1 LFGLGFDTASEV
13 GLLALAAD
21 VATRR
26 VPFLALISLPLLFA
40 AGMSLADTAD
50 GAFMSR
56 AYGWAFSN
64 PIRRIYY
71 NLTVISLSV
80 AVALMIG
87 TIELL
92 QLAAGKLG
100 FDEGFWSFI
109 VSLDF
114 GQIGY
119 AVVALLGATSAGAAV
134 LWKTA
139 HLE

>member
-1 LFGLGFDTASEV
+1 
-13 GLLALAAD
+13 
-21 VATRR
+21 
-26 VPFLALISLPLLFA
+26 
-40 AGMSLADTAD
+40 
-50 GAFMSR
+50 
-56 AYGWAFSN
+56 
-64 PIRRIYY
+64 
-71 NLTVISLSV
+71 VISLSV

>member
-1 LFGLGFDTASEV
+1 MFGLGFDTASEV
-13 GLLALAAD
+13 GLPALAAGL
-21 VATRR
+21 ATHR